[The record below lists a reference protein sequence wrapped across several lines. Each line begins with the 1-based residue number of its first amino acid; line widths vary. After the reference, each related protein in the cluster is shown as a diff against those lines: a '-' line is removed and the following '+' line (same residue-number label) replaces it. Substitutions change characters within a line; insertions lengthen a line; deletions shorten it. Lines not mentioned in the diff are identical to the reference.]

1 MRKLFLALVGVLVI
15 PALIWAQV
23 QGKARL
29 RGVVYDGE
37 TGQPLEGVTV
47 KLYNDTVAAYYLPA
61 PVTDKDGKWGAY
73 YIRTG
78 RWELEF
84 EKAGYAPQKL
94 SYNVTFAPGARE
106 EWVTVRLQ
114 KIKGLVVKETVVE
127 RVTKGNQLYAQK
139 KYEEAR
145 AVFESILLENPDVYV
160 LNKNI
165 GNCYF
170 AMEDYDKAIEFYMKV
185 YEKDPELPD
194 ILQAIAG
201 AYNNKGEKE
210 KAAEWYRKIKVEDI
224 GDLITAYNAGV
235 SLYNSGNPAEA
246 IAYFK
251 KAIEIDR
258 EFADGY
264 FQLGMASVAI
274 NNVPQAIEAMKKF
287 LELAPDSP
295 QAPVAKS
302 VLEALTKK

>member
-1 MRKLFLALVGVLVI
+1 MRKTLLALCGLVI
-15 PALIWAQV
+15 MPALILAQV
-23 QGKARL
+23 QGKARI
-29 RGVVYDGE
+29 RGIVIDGE
-37 TGQPLEGVTV
+37 TGQPLTGVTV
-47 KLYNDTVAAYYLPA
+47 KLYNDSVAAYYLPF

-94 SYNVTFAPGARE
+94 SHVVSFTPGARE
-106 EWVTVRLQ
+106 ELLTVKLQ
-114 KIKGLVVKETVVE
+114 RIRGLVVEQKIVE
-127 RVTKGNQLYAQK
+127 GVNRGNQLFAEK
-139 KYEEAR
+139 KYDEAR
-145 AVFESILLENPDVYV
+145 AVFESILVENPDAYV

-170 AMEDYDKAIEFYMKV
+170 AMENYDKAIEFYMKV
-185 YEKDPELPD
+185 YEKAPELPD
-194 ILQAIAG
+194 ILQAIAS
-201 AYNNKGEKE
+201 AYNNKGEKD
-210 KAAEWYRKIKVEDI
+210 KAAEWYQKIKVEDVQ
-224 GDLITAYNAGV
+224 DLITAYNAGV
-235 SLYNSGNPAEA
+235 SLYNSGHLAEA
-246 IAYFK
+246 IVYFK

-264 FQLGMASVAI
+264 FQLGMASVAV
-274 NNVPQAIEAMKKF
+274 NKVPEAIEAMKKF